1 MPGCTVE
8 LAVVIKRSNIEF
20 SSFFFKSTLFH
31 NYYFR
36 FLCYTY
42 QQEAMGEHHPPV
54 KNWNKLYYHLLLEV
68 NELNRSS
75 DNPRTYILPFEFRNC
90 LVFLP
95 PNHQSLFK
103 NLQKNFLIILL
114 FGGKLLAQKKKG
126 NKKMYSHGQSPLK
139 IKLLPHHSPIIY
151 LPVKYVDS
159 LSLLSLLVIFVFITE
174 LLSCFSLPFS
184 KACFF
189 CSEKLGHMPL
199 RRK

>member
-20 SSFFFKSTLFH
+20 SSFFFKSTFFH

-114 FGGKLLAQKKKG
+114 FGGKLLAQKKKRQQK
-126 NKKMYSHGQSPLK
+126 NVFPWTESVKNQITSTPFSY
-139 IKLLPHHSPIIY
+139 Y
-151 LPVKYVDS
+151 LPASKICRLIVS
-159 LSLLSLLVIFVFITE
+159 A
-174 LLSCFSLPFS
+174 FSAGHFCIYYWVTKLFFSPF
-184 KACFF
+184 F
-189 CSEKLGHMPL
+189 
-199 RRK
+199 